1 MPRAINYEHVLAF
14 RAPAWARDAADDMR
28 GPGEDRSDVLREI
41 VLPVLLAHITEKE
54 EKE

>member
-1 MPRAINYEHVLAF
+1 MPRTINYECVLAF
-14 RAPAWARDAADDMR
+14 RAPEWARDAADDMR

-41 VLPVLLAHITEKE
+41 VLPALLAHITEKE